1 MAEFHDYGPG
11 FNLTG
16 RLEASNVTIEMT
28 PEQYLPYSS
37 PEKVFQY
44 PFEGVFGNTA
54 WIDKF
59 PEAR

>member
-1 MAEFHDYGPG
+1 M
-11 FNLTG
+11 TG

-28 PEQYLPYSS
+28 PEQYEPYSL